1 MIISKYLYSTR
12 ILKVQKRFTTAVVI
26 VNTKY
31 RIAVNLKKKGS
42 SKFVFRNP
50 GGVNS
55 IQEKKKLKKDVHQSI
70 TFVTRKCLEQLF
82 NNFL

>member
-42 SKFVFRNP
+42 SIFVFRNP

-55 IQEKKKLKKDVHQSI
+55 IQEKKIKKRRSSKH
-70 TFVTRKCLEQLF
+70 
-82 NNFL
+82 NFCDQKMS

>member
-55 IQEKKKLKKDVHQSI
+55 IQEKKKDDVHQSI
-70 TFVTRKCLEQLF
+70 TFVARKCLEQLL
-82 NNFL
+82 NNCL